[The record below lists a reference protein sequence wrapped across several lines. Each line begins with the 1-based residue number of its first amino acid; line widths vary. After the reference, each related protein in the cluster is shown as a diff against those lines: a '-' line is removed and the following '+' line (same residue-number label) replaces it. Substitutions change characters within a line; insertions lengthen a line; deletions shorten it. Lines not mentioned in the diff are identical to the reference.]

1 MRKYSDRYHSLQIP
15 SNAQSNLSPFVGHLK
30 KSAAGKVH
38 LLLSVCIRSLVLSPE
53 NSSLYLSTFPFFSCV
68 TMTTS
73 TVLDRS
79 SPAGPVRTEK
89 RTAEKTGTVPHQSLG
104 GLSPSA
110 VRVSSNSRRAETK
123 YREYKTKKKIK
134 QSSCLTT
141 ALPFPFIWNNNDML
155 KSLLITEMQVGIRLL
170 GKESL
175 EAKEQFGGF
184 GQNQWKK

>member
-1 MRKYSDRYHSLQIP
+1 MEHYRKWQSRKSQVHAAYYKTHIFLGDREMRKYSDRYHSLQIP

-89 RTAEKTGTVPHQSLG
+89 RTAQKTGTVPH
-104 GLSPSA
+104 
-110 VRVSSNSRRAETK
+110 
-123 YREYKTKKKIK
+123 
-134 QSSCLTT
+134 
-141 ALPFPFIWNNNDML
+141 
-155 KSLLITEMQVGIRLL
+155 
-170 GKESL
+170 
-175 EAKEQFGGF
+175 
-184 GQNQWKK
+184 